1 MKQTLATFRDG
12 RVVLDAPVD
21 WPDGIRLQVI
31 PKRDAKSSE
40 GARSS
45 LRNLK
50 PLDLGETLRP
60 LDADD
65 DLLEEMLNAS
75 RD

>member
-12 RVVLDAPVD
+12 RVVLDTPVD

-31 PKRDAKSSE
+31 PTEDAQSLG
-40 GARSS
+40 GAESS

-50 PLDLGETLRP
+50 PLDLGETICP

-65 DLLEEMLNAS
+65 DLLEEMLDAS